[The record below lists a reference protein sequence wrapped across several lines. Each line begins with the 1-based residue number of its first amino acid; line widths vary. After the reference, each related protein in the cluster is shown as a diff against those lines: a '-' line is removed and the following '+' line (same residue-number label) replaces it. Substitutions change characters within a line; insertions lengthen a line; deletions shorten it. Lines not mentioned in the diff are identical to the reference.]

1 MLEFVKVTLRAPFRG
16 AKGYWLWLAF
26 LLAWVIVGSVF
37 WGLQLS
43 HGLRV
48 THMTD
53 EVSWGA
59 YIANFTFLVGIAAAA
74 VLPLIPAYL
83 YRDESVG
90 EVLVFGE
97 LMAIAAV
104 AMCFLFLLVD
114 LGRPERLW
122 HLLPLVGVFNWP
134 SSLLCWDVLAVGGY
148 FLLNLYLVTRL
159 LYRRFRGRETSTGAG
174 AGAKHKPSFLIYL
187 TIVWAISIH
196 TVTAFLYS
204 GLGGRPYWNAAI
216 VAPHFIASAFASGT
230 AMMIVTLG
238 LLESRMKLPTPS
250 AARGRLRQIAAVSMW
265 INLFLFV
272 SELFSALY
280 AGTGHAQALRYRLFG
295 LNGHFALVPYT
306 WVGIALEVFG
316 TVVLVVPALYRRL
329 PVLVSG
335 CAAAVIGVWI
345 EKGMGLVV
353 PGFVPTPLGE
363 TIDYSPALA
372 EFFIS
377 AGIWAGGALLF
388 TLMVKAA
395 APVQL
400 GQLRSAK
407 A

>member
-1 MLEFVKVTLRAPFRG
+1 
-16 AKGYWLWLAF
+16 
-26 LLAWVIVGSVF
+26 
-37 WGLQLS
+37 
-43 HGLRV
+43 
-48 THMTD
+48 
-53 EVSWGA
+53 
-59 YIANFTFLVGIAAAA
+59 VGIAAAA

-104 AMCFLFLLVD
+104 AMCFLFLMVD

-134 SSLLCWDVLAVGGY
+134 ASLLCWDVIAVGGY

-159 LYRRFRGRETSTGAG
+159 LYRRFRGRDAATGAG
-174 AGAKHKPSFLIYL
+174 ADAKHKPSFLIYL

-238 LLESRMKLPTPS
+238 LLEARMKLPTPS

-265 INLFLFV
+265 INLFLFA

-295 LNGHFALVPYT
+295 LNGHFTLVPYT
-306 WVGIALEVFG
+306 WLGIALELFG
-316 TVVLVVPALYRRL
+316 TMVLVVPALYRRL

-335 CAAAVIGVWI
+335 CAAAVVGVWI

-363 TIDYSPALA
+363 TIDYSPSLA
-372 EFFIS
+372 EFLIS

-400 GQLRSAK
+400 GQLRSA
-407 A
+407 ASRSAAAG